1 MTVERLFVRI
11 LQMSLAG
18 GIVILAV
25 LLMRLIL
32 RRAPGKY
39 RYLLWIVP
47 AFRLCV
53 PVSLPSS
60 FSLFRLLAAPVSG
73 GADYTPK
80 GLTMPL
86 EDALPAAG
94 TGITSPAGTAAQ
106 QTAAAG
112 VSWISVLA
120 WAWAAV
126 LAALLI
132 YGLISGLLLRRR
144 LATAVRLEGRVYQA
158 SGIDTPFLLGLF
170 RPRIYIPWGMEGK
183 DLRYALAHEA
193 CHLRRGDPWWRFL
206 AWLLLCVHWFNP
218 LCWLAWFLMGRDM
231 ELSCDESVLERTGD
245 VRREYSESLLHIA
258 SKQALSSPPPLAFA
272 ETGVNSRVRNV
283 LRWKKAKGWITATAV
298 ILCVLFTAAWVT
310 DPSNLSAGSVTLNPD
325 GTVGNLHWGM
335 SPEEAQAADS
345 RIVISSI
352 YKNGYYQD
360 NYVFAELNGVQVLG
374 HTADLF
380 LSFPKRI
387 ADNKL
392 RRDKTGTPILEEI
405 RIYFPGEVE
414 VKEALTELFGEQ
426 ERYMVGDSWE
436 FVDGKP
442 VIHYRPY
449 EISEDHWYWHAQEM
463 ATDLIPV
470 EQLRLALPA
479 GWKDEEVLGTWC
491 STFAWKVYVN
501 KIWIKADS
509 GFLYD
514 EYFTEEDNK
523 EELGFQEYTEI
534 IIDGL
539 GLAMQKFLKD
549 VYQQTEE
556 G

>member
-193 CHLRRGDPWWRFL
+193 CHFRRGDPWWRFL

-298 ILCVLFTAAWVT
+298 ILCVLFTAAWIT
-310 DPSNLSAGSVTLNPD
+310 DPASSVLLAPTLTLNPD
-325 GTVGNLHWGM
+325 GTLGSLKWGM
-335 SPEEAQAADS
+335 TPEEILAADS
-345 RIVISSI
+345 RFEAREDK
-352 YKNGYYQD
+352 YGYVWMGLEGA
-360 NYVFAELNGVQVLG
+360 NVLG
-374 HTADLF
+374 HTGDIRLDFAPFIIDEELHR
-380 LSFPKRI
+380 SKR
-387 ADNKL
+387 
-392 RRDKTGTPILEEI
+392 GTPMLNQIVI
-405 RIYFPGEVE
+405 NYPGEISLRE
-414 VKEALTELFGEQ
+414 ELTARFGEPVKHALD
-426 ERYMVGDSWE
+426 YYSDPE
-436 FVDGKP
+436 FVDGKMRAP
-442 VIHYRPY
+442 FK
-449 EISEDHWYWHAQEM
+449 SEELPEEEWYWLSDETAL
-463 ATDLIPV
+463 DLIPLEHMRIGYPKQTDSWLQAGFCSV
-470 EQLRLALPA
+470 FGYQITVNEWETETGTVTSLAILGNA
-479 GWKDEEVLGTWC
+479 EAYQRFLAEEY
-491 STFAWKVYVN
+491 ARK
-501 KIWIKADS
+501 
-509 GFLYD
+509 
-514 EYFTEEDNK
+514 
-523 EELGFQEYTEI
+523 
-534 IIDGL
+534 
-539 GLAMQKFLKD
+539 
-549 VYQQTEE
+549 TEE